1 MSNIYSEDI
10 LNNPQQVGWVGAAV
24 MPSPV
29 TRLPSDQW
37 TAESYNKHFSSK
49 VNTPATDIS
58 FYELPP
64 QDDIKVEFEKPSLV
78 HGAKEAVVGKI
89 KETIG
94 KLTRKEYLKESGRD
108 QKRWGKREIKAAKKE
123 GTMNDNRNHT
133 I

>member
-1 MSNIYSEDI
+1 MSNLYSEDV
-10 LNNPQQVGWVGAAV
+10 LNDPQQAGWVGAAV
-24 MPSPV
+24 MPKGPI
-29 TRLPSDQW
+29 TRLPSDQSISQTDLW
-37 TAESYNKHFSSK
+37 SSESNNKPFSSI

-58 FYELPP
+58 FYALPP
-64 QDDIKVEFEKPSLV
+64 QDDVTFEKPSLV

-123 GTMNDNRNHT
+123 GATGW
-133 I
+133 

>member
-1 MSNIYSEDI
+1 MSNLYSEDVF
-10 LNNPQQVGWVGAAV
+10 NDPQQAGWVGAAV
-24 MPSPV
+24 MPNQSISQ
-29 TRLPSDQW
+29 TDIWGTEFNSRR
-37 TAESYNKHFSSK
+37 FSSK

-58 FYELPP
+58 FYALPP
-64 QDDIKVEFEKPSLV
+64 QDDVIFEKPSLV

-123 GTMNDNRNHT
+123 GATDVNR
-133 I
+133 